1 MSQAGES
8 TTTIVGMFKDVT
20 QKQFAVDAGENGE
33 PIVATP
39 KEGHEA
45 DCEVNDVNMAESE
58 KENENST
65 PEKMPED
72 GLNERGGIV
81 IEEFVA
87 GTASGEE
94 ESTVRLSKMAPQDT
108 LTSSEEGIP
117 REVAVTST
125 ASKHEE
131 ASEDGIGCVQN
142 APRKLVSPG
151 PAQTEEKS
159 DKMKFEKAAE
169 IDTFGS
175 EKFTKDL
182 AVQSMNLKERSDSS
196 DLIAANL
203 QEPITSASYEVLMD
217 QWLPA
222 ISHRDITEVQQ
233 LGEDGVLNK
242 VLVARRFKF
251 KRGFTEVIV
260 AKDLKARS
268 RLLKGTEYAYPEIVC
283 PPNSMVGRI
292 EREKEIELGTARE
305 HFVGKETTEG
315 ISLQKDEFK
324 LEGYAKKKNRYGFWQ
339 NRHFVMKGQ
348 DLSYYAA
355 SSNIADAREPKI
367 VMNVYR
373 ECNLAIQKANVLHL
387 YLDADRIYRLR
398 FSTISE
404 AKQWRQ
410 YVYCAM
416 IGKSVIYENPVQSS
430 PSNEGTKN
438 QTHKEADEDELCEA
452 AQEKEKQDDGTETA
466 KDEDVERWKTF
477 EKELKEELED
487 IKIRLEEQHRKV
499 SEAEEEFKHRKE
511 AWDAAREARRQ
522 LEEGCQSRIKAPN
535 TQSFWWSLL
544 GLEGDGGE
552 AEKEDR
558 SEEEEEDKE
567 KEEKEE
573 KVTTDEC
580 ATEMSISTLGRHAS
594 KRWQGDGSVIHHER
608 GIGAETGSGNGKR
621 PAKAKE
627 AERRSTSRS
636 MTFI

>member
-1 MSQAGES
+1 MSQAEES
-8 TTTIVGMFKDVT
+8 TTTIVGRFKDMT
-20 QKQFAVDAGENGE
+20 QKQFAGDAGGNGE
-33 PIVATP
+33 PMVVTL
-39 KEGHEA
+39 KERHEA
-45 DCEVNDVNMAESE
+45 DCEANDVNMAEYE
-58 KENENST
+58 KESELST
-65 PEKMPED
+65 PEKMPDD
-72 GLNERGGIV
+72 GLNKRGDIV

-87 GTASGEE
+87 GNASGEE
-94 ESTVRLSKMAPQDT
+94 ESTIRLSKMAPKDT

-117 REVAVTST
+117 REVAVTS
-125 ASKHEE
+125 AAWKHEE
-131 ASEDGIGCVQN
+131 VSEDGIGWVQD
-142 APRKLVSPG
+142 APRKLEAPR
-151 PAQTEEKS
+151 PAQTKKKN
-159 DKMKFEKAAE
+159 DKTKFEKAAE
-169 IDTFGS
+169 IDTYGS
-175 EKFTKDL
+175 ENFTRDF
-182 AVQSMNLKERSDSS
+182 AVQSMNLRERSDSS
-196 DLIAANL
+196 DLVAANS

-222 ISHRDITEVQQ
+222 TSHRDITEVQQ
-233 LGEDGVLNK
+233 LGEDGIFYK

-251 KRGFTEVIV
+251 KRGFTEVIG

-283 PPNSMVGRI
+283 PPNSIVGGR
-292 EREKEIELGTARE
+292 EREKETELGTTRE
-305 HFVGKETTEG
+305 HFDSKETAEG
-315 ISLQKDEFK
+315 ASLQKDEFK

-339 NRHFVMKGQ
+339 KRHFVMKGQ

-373 ECNLAIQKANVLHL
+373 ECNLAIQKANILHL
-387 YLDADRIYRLR
+387 YLDTDRIYRLR
-398 FSTISE
+398 FPTIGE

-410 YVYCAM
+410 YVYCVM
-416 IGKSVIYENPVQSS
+416 IGKSVIYENIVQISLSS
-430 PSNEGTKN
+430 EWTKN

-452 AQEKEKQDDGTETA
+452 AQEKEKQDGGTAMAE
-466 KDEDVERWKTF
+466 DEEVERWKTF
-477 EKELKEELED
+477 EKELEEELEE

-499 SEAEEEFKHRKE
+499 LEAEEEFKHRKE

-544 GLEGDGGE
+544 GLEGNGGE

-558 SEEEEEDKE
+558 SVEEEEDKE

-573 KVTTDEC
+573 VTTDDC
-580 ATEMSISTLGRHAS
+580 ATEMSISNLKRHAS
-594 KRWQGDGSVIHHER
+594 KRWQGDGNVIHHER

-627 AERRSTSRS
+627 AQRCSTSRS